1 MIHNCNTIIQCMC
14 LGKKQG
20 RESEMS
26 RYPLEWM
33 QIKPLIIHNTISHT
47 KNLEQSLWL
56 KEVQTTALS

>member
-1 MIHNCNTIIQCMC
+1 MC